1 MEQIQKILREAQSQI
16 KAGETYTAKVASTML
31 ESTNVIGAGMDELG
45 TTLGGYVAKPQTDA
59 SSLLDL
65 FPKVFVESSSVVLV
79 SETNDDGT
87 LEVVN
92 EGDIKP
98 KIDGDFSSLQVPIL
112 KIAELITISDEM
124 LGDIPFMTDAINRK
138 LMRRLKDEI
147 AERFFATI
155 INTAGMTASNLT
167 AGTGASKTLD
177 TLPAIYQDMLT
188 KFGYSP
194 SLFMFNSPEYAKAF
208 IETSNAI
215 NWVEIFEPMIAP
227 NSEVIAGR
235 ILAVAPAEIPLYIL
249 EDMTIEIGKTGDDFI
264 NNMTSIRCEARVG
277 YTLGVTNK
285 MAVYND
291 TITATIAA
299 CQ

>member
-87 LEVVN
+87 LGTVA
-92 EGDIKP
+92 EGAIKP
-98 KIDGDFSSLQVPIL
+98 KIDGDFSALQVPIT

-124 LGDIPFMTDAINRK
+124 LGDIPFMVDAINRK

-147 AERFFATI
+147 AKRFFTSI
-155 INTAGMTASNLT
+155 MNVTGMNASNLT
-167 AGTGASKTLD
+167 AGTSASKTLD

-194 SLFMFNSPEYAKAF
+194 SLFMFNSPDYAKAF
-208 IETSNAI
+208 IEASEAI

-227 NSEVIAGR
+227 NSEITAGK
-235 ILAVAPAEIPLYIL
+235 ILAVAPAEVPLYIL

-277 YTLGVTNK
+277 YTLGITNK
-285 MAVYND
+285 MAVYSDIIN
-291 TITATIAA
+291 ATIAA